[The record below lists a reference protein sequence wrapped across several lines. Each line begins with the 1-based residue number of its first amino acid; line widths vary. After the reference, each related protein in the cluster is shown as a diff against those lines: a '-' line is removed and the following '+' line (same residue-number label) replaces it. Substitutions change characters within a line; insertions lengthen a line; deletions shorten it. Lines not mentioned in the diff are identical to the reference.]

1 MNRAMTHN
9 SVEKVI
15 APSLALFICLLVVEV
30 PITIGFK
37 ATVVIAIQTCAG
49 VAIYKQFTHPR
60 RPTDLEIIVLGFAIG
75 VAISTLCDMA
85 LRTTTG
91 FAFGWILPAA
101 VCAITSRF
109 RGTTSTDL
117 PSLDLSRTRISG
129 FIPVLTIAFLYM
141 AQDSVWPLWI
151 FAGGICIYMTKCLQQ
166 DPRWAK
172 GRWAFFVI
180 GAISICLSFFNRPP
194 FWWYITDDFR
204 VFESLSISV
213 TKFGPGNPLGALGT
227 LGPEYH
233 FMTYAFSGIVDA
245 TTNAPPYLILSQ
257 FMPMLT
263 ALLLSATVWMFIE
276 RDGGNRKVPNFFLA
290 AAFPIFFDYSFT
302 SPSYCFGLMF
312 YLVAIFFWTDNRA
325 STKLM
330 LRIPIN
336 IVLAAFVLTTKI
348 SNLPTVLAGL
358 ACIAGYGVIRRKQ
371 WAMIAL
377 TNFLS
382 TSAVSAFYFLLFLA
396 NSRSGAQINS
406 TYVFGF
412 AQRIAGDISTVDDRP
427 TRILVGLLITSI
439 FLVLPIL
446 GFKLFLTHKLHS
458 ATMLCL
464 ATLPAIPLVIIS
476 ALIGGQ
482 AASGYFVLSSLNIL
496 NIALIIGVS
505 HYFQNVLL
513 SDSTRIR
520 LTTLISATI
529 VFAYAIQALQI
540 RSNGGG
546 QNPILFRAL
555 LAAHWIPAL
564 LIALIWFSFQVNLR
578 KKSKNLL
585 LFAVVIAELTF
596 FATIGFQTRTQLT
609 KGSELTQD
617 QSAIAIGTPDQIDV
631 GIWIREHTP
640 DNAILASN
648 YFCEN
653 ACHGAN
659 WFEDDFKLLDATFN
673 FPPSPNGYGSFDM
686 TLPLYAERRFLI
698 QGSRFLLFNG
708 MDRDEIR
715 ARMSTTLQFA
725 NDPNPKSFVN
735 IRNAGVKY
743 FVVDRKATDQD
754 SWEPFANELYRNNT
768 FIVLELDSI

>member
-1 MNRAMTHN
+1 MTHN
-9 SVEKVI
+9 SVGKVI
-15 APSLALFICLLVVEV
+15 TPSLALFICLLVVEV

-75 VAISTLCDMA
+75 VALSTLCDMA

-91 FAFGWILPAA
+91 FTFGWILPAA

-117 PSLDLSRTRISG
+117 PSLELSRTRLSG
-129 FIPVLTIAFLYM
+129 FIPIVTIAFLYM

-151 FAGGICIYMTKCLQQ
+151 FAGGICIYMTKCLLW
-166 DPRWAK
+166 DPRWAV

-245 TTNAPPYLILSQ
+245 TTNAPPYLMLSQ

-302 SPSYCFGLMF
+302 SPSYCFGLIF

-382 TSAVSAFYFLLFLA
+382 TSAVSAFYFLLFL
-396 NSRSGAQINS
+396 
-406 TYVFGF
+406 
-412 AQRIAGDISTVDDRP
+412 
-427 TRILVGLLITSI
+427 TSI

-446 GFKLFLTHKLHS
+446 GFKLFLTHKWHS

-578 KKSKNLL
+578 KNSKNLL

-596 FATIGFQTRTQLT
+596 FATIGFQTRTKLT
-609 KGSELTQD
+609 KGPELTQE

-715 ARMSTTLQFA
+715 SRMSTTLQFA
-725 NDPNPKSFVN
+725 NNPNLKSFAN
-735 IRNAGVKY
+735 IRNAGVMY

-754 SWEPFANELYRNNT
+754 SWEPFAKELYRNST

>member
-1 MNRAMTHN
+1 MNRAITHN
-9 SVEKVI
+9 SVGKVVI
-15 APSLALFICLLVVEV
+15 PSLALFICLLVVEV
-30 PITIGFK
+30 PITVGFK
-37 ATVVIAIQTCAG
+37 ASVVVAIQTCAG
-49 VAIYKQFTHPR
+49 VAIYKQFTRPR
-60 RPTDLEIIVLGFAIG
+60 HPTDLEIIVLGFAIG
-75 VAISTLCDMA
+75 VALSTLCDMA

-109 RGTTSTDL
+109 RGAKTMDL
-117 PSLDLSRTRISG
+117 PSLELSRTSISS
-129 FIPVLTIAFLYM
+129 FIPVVTIAFLYM

-151 FAGGICIYMTKCLQQ
+151 FAGGICICITKYLQQ
-166 DPRWAK
+166 DARWTV

-180 GAISICLSFFNRPP
+180 GVFSICLSFADRPP

-227 LGPEYH
+227 LGLEYH

-245 TTNAPPYLILSQ
+245 TTNAPPFLILSQ
-257 FMPMLT
+257 FMPTLT

-276 RDGGNRKVPNFFLA
+276 RDGGNKKVPNFFLA

-302 SPSYCFGLMF
+302 SPSYCFGLIF

-336 IVLAAFVLTTKI
+336 IVLAAFVVTTKI

-358 ACIAGYGVIRRKQ
+358 ACVAVYGAIRRKQ
-371 WAMIAL
+371 WALIAL
-377 TNFLS
+377 INFLS
-382 TSAVSAFYFLLFLA
+382 TFAVSFVYFIFFLA
-396 NSRSGAQINS
+396 NSRSGTQINS
-406 TYVFGF
+406 TYFFGF

-446 GFKLFLTHKLHS
+446 GYKLFLTHKWHS

-496 NIALIIGVS
+496 NIALIVGVS

-513 SDSTRIR
+513 FVSTRIR
-520 LTTLISATI
+520 LTFLISATI
-529 VFAYAIQALQI
+529 VSAYVIQALQI

-555 LAAHWIPAL
+555 LAAHWLPAL
-564 LIALIWFSFQVNLR
+564 LLALIWFSFQVNLR
-578 KKSKNLL
+578 KNSLHLL
-585 LFAVVIAELTF
+585 LFAVIIAEVTF
-596 FATIGFQTRTQLT
+596 FAAISFQTRTQLT
-609 KGSELTQD
+609 KGPELTQE
-617 QSAIAIGTPDQIDV
+617 QSAIAIGTPDQIDA
-631 GIWIREHTP
+631 GEWIRDHTP
-640 DNAILASN
+640 ENAILASN

-653 ACHGAN
+653 ACQGSN

-686 TLPLYAERRFLI
+686 ILPIYAERRFLI

-715 ARMSTTLQFA
+715 SRMSTTLQFA
-725 NDPNPKSFVN
+725 NYPNPKSFTN
-735 IRNAGVKY
+735 IRNAGVTY

-754 SWEPFANELYRNNT
+754 SWEPFAKEIYRNST
-768 FIVLELDSI
+768 YIVLELDSI